1 MSHENRKIFAA
12 LRAAFTS
19 TKSYFFTSNSRPRRR
34 EKSSNF
40 CYKQLDKQNQLFG
53 GDFGKSN

>member
-19 TKSYFFTSNSRPRRR
+19 TKSYFLPVIR
-34 EKSSNF
+34 ELGDAKNFNF